1 MADLIVYTFF
11 LAILVGAIGLH
22 FLSRKLSTDEIQGFL
37 RLVLYI
43 FMIWVGMILRE
54 FFGDISSDALYLTG
68 CALAV
73 FTVLLFTA
81 YYNVETI
88 EKIKEAEVK
97 EE

>member
-1 MADLIVYTFF
+1 MADLMAYGFF
-11 LAILVGAIGLH
+11 LAIIVGAIGLH
-22 FLSRKLSTDEIQGFL
+22 FLTRKLSSEEIQGLL

-43 FMIWVGMILRE
+43 FMIWVGMIIRE
-54 FFGDISSDALYLTG
+54 FFDDMSADALYLTG
-68 CALAV
+68 SALAV

-88 EKIKEAEVK
+88 EKIKEAEKK